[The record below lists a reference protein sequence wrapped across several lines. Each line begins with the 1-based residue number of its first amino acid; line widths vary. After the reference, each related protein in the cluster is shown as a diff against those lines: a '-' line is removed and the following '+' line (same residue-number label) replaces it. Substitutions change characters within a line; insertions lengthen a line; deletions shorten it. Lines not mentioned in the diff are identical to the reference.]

1 MIINE
6 KEITMSTPQLSRENA
21 LKILEWK
28 GISLEKNPLILL
40 GVRGYYLDTMG
51 VKGNNDRGIY
61 DDAFFWITP
70 TSFISYNGNTDP
82 SSYKKGQG
90 FDEKKGMA
98 MLQTGKWWYK
108 AGIHHGKSKTYPA
121 FIQADDVT
129 VIRDGK
135 AKDYPHT
142 GKFGINIHK
151 GGVNTTSSE
160 GCQTILSSQW
170 DSFRS
175 FGYEKIKQYKL
186 KNFIYCLVDEN
197 DIRESGVLKLIEK

>member
-1 MIINE
+1 
-6 KEITMSTPQLSRENA
+6 MSTPQLSRENA

-51 VKGNNDRGIY
+51 AEGKNDRGIY

-90 FDEKKGMA
+90 FGSEKGMA
-98 MLQTGKWWYK
+98 MLQIGKWWYK
-108 AGIHHGKSKTYPA
+108 DGIHNGAKKSYPA
-121 FIQADDVT
+121 FRQADDVT

-160 GCQTILSSQW
+160 GCQTILPSQW

-186 KNFIYCLVDEN
+186 KSFIYCLVDEN